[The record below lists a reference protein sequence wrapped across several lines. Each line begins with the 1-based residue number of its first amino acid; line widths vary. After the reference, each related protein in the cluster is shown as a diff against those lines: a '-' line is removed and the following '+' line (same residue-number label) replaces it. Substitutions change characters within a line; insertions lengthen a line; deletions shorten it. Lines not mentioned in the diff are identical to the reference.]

1 MLYAVFCMLHATCC
15 IMYAI
20 CCMLYAICYI
30 FVRFHRKLRCML
42 EAMSICHVTV
52 SMKRVG
58 GSDGLIVMSQS
69 LIDVT
74 Y

>member
-1 MLYAVFCMLHATCC
+1 MEGYATCY
-15 IMYAI
+15 MLYAI